1 VGAEPRVNDAS
12 FEEAARRVRL
22 VAFDVD
28 GVLTDGGIYLGAAG
42 AQPVELKRYDI
53 QDGLGMYF
61 LRRAGLQ
68 TAIVTGRVSESV
80 RMRARELDVDHLA
93 QDPQAQKLPALT
105 RIATEAG
112 VSFEQIAFVG
122 DDLPDLSVM
131 RRVGLPVAV
140 GNAAAEV
147 RAAAAITL
155 TRTGGAGAVREFV
168 ERLLK
173 ARGEWDGLVES
184 YVAERSM
191 SAVAVGA

>member
-1 VGAEPRVNDAS
+1 VPRVNDSS

-28 GVLTDGGIYLGAAG
+28 GVLTDGGIYLGASG
-42 AQPVELKRYDI
+42 QQPVELKRYDI

-61 LRRAGLQ
+61 LRKAGLK

-93 QDPQAQKLPALT
+93 QDPRAQKLVALT
-105 RIATEAG
+105 RIAAEAN
-112 VSFEQIAFVG
+112 VTFDQIAFVG

-140 GNAAAEV
+140 GNAVAEV
-147 RAAAAITL
+147 RAAATITL
-155 TRTGGAGAVREFV
+155 QRTGGAGAVRELV
-168 ERLLK
+168 ERLLR
-173 ARGEWDGLVES
+173 ARGQWDELVES
-184 YVAERSM
+184 YVAERS
-191 SAVAVGA
+191 VAVPA

>member
-1 VGAEPRVNDAS
+1 MTRPD
-12 FEEAARRVRL
+12 FEEAARHVRL

-42 AQPVELKRYDI
+42 SQPVELKRYDI

-61 LRRAGLQ
+61 LRRAGIR

-80 RMRARELDVDHLA
+80 RMRARELEVDHLA

-105 RIATEAG
+105 RIAAECG
-112 VSFEQIAFVG
+112 VSFNEIAFVG

-140 GNAAAEV
+140 GNAVAEV
-147 RAAAAITL
+147 RAIATITL
-155 TRTGGAGAVREFV
+155 QRTGGRGAVRELV
-168 ERLLK
+168 ERMLR
-173 ARGEWDGLVES
+173 ARGQWDSLVEA
-184 YVAERSM
+184 YVAERSVA
-191 SAVAVGA
+191 AVAVSA